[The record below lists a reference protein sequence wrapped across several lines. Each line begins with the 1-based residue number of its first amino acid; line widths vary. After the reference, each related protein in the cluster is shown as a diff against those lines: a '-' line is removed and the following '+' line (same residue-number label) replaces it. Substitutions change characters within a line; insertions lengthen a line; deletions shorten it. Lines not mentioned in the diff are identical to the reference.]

1 MTNNVVLDN
10 SISNRKYFIESMASF
25 IKCLVIAFIIL
36 IAVSAFS
43 YVFADSTS
51 SNLNFVTKGQ
61 EIMKII
67 TGPLAKMIAVA
78 CLVGAGIAYAFQG
91 EDYKNLTKGLMY
103 LCLVIALALGAVNV
117 VEFLGGTDTIP
128 QVLTITD

>member
-67 TGPLAKMIAVA
+67 TGPLAKMIQ
-78 CLVGAGIAYAFQG
+78 CPEAFVQRH
-91 EDYKNLTKGLMY
+91 
-103 LCLVIALALGAVNV
+103 
-117 VEFLGGTDTIP
+117 
-128 QVLTITD
+128 